1 METVTRDV
9 DEGAEVVNN
18 ALGSLQTIATN
29 IKDVSRKME
38 EISAGSQQQ
47 ITAAADEVSRMVQD
61 LTKIVGASNSGR
73 TEAGE

>member
-1 METVTRDV
+1 
-9 DEGAEVVNN
+9 
-18 ALGSLQTIATN
+18 
-29 IKDVSRKME
+29 ME